1 MLLIERFCT
10 LQNRVNNSFQ
20 EAINPISIL
29 NMTYKEH
36 FKQTVHLA
44 IPMVIGQLGHMAMG
58 VVDTVMIG
66 RIGAVS
72 LAAAS
77 LANALFTQ
85 FMIFGLGLSFALSPL
100 VSQAKES
107 RNHEKPHSLLEHS
120 LMLNMLTGLVLL
132 GFIFGAIK
140 LLPFLGQEADVTRET
155 IPYLKTLAWSLLPVM
170 FFQTWRQF
178 SDGFSIVKP
187 AMFIILIANII
198 NIFFNWLLI
207 FGKWGFPQLNLLGAG
222 ISTLITRIFMA
233 LAMFIFVVNARPFK
247 VYHPLKMRIHY
258 HWHAIKEIIDLGI
271 PSAFQAFFELAA
283 FSGVAIMIGWLGAK
297 PLAAHQIALNMAAV
311 TFMFAMGISQ
321 ASAIRVGGELGKGK
335 NGHPRKAGFAAL
347 LLGAG
352 VMGANGLI
360 FILFRHTLVSWYIDD
375 PVVQHLAAGLLI
387 IAAIFQIFDGV
398 QAVGVGILRGILD
411 AKIPTL
417 ITFVAYWILSLPVG
431 YLIGFKLGYGVNGV
445 WIGFV
450 SGLGSAAT
458 MLFLRFYRKC
468 PQNGSN

>member
-1 MLLIERFCT
+1 
-10 LQNRVNNSFQ
+10 
-20 EAINPISIL
+20 
-29 NMTYKEH
+29 
-36 FKQTVHLA
+36 
-44 IPMVIGQLGHMAMG
+44 MVIGQLGHMAMG

-66 RIGAVS
+66 RLGAVS
-72 LAAAS
+72 LAAAA

-100 VSQAKES
+100 IAQAKES
-107 RNHEKPHSLLEHS
+107 RDKEKPHSLLHHS
-120 LMLNMLTGLVLL
+120 LMLNMLAGILL
-132 GFIFGAIK
+132 MGVILGAIR
-140 LLPFLGQEADVTRET
+140 LLPYLGQQDDVVKET
-155 IPYLKTLAWSLLPVM
+155 IPYLKTLAYSLVPVM

-187 AMFIILIANII
+187 AMYIILIANIF

-207 FGKWGFPQLNLLGAG
+207 FGKWGFPQLDLLGAG
-222 ISTLITRIFMA
+222 ISTFITRLFMS
-233 LAMFIFVVNARPFK
+233 LAMFLFVVKARPFRIYK
-247 VYHPLKMRIHY
+247 PLKILIQYRWQAM
-258 HWHAIKEIIDLGI
+258 KEIMALGI

-311 TFMFAMGISQ
+311 TFMFALGISQ
-321 ASAIRVGGELGKGK
+321 ASAIRVGGELGKGI

-360 FILFRHTLVSWYIDD
+360 FIIFRHTLVSWYIDD
-375 PVVQHLAAGLLI
+375 PVVQQLAAGLLI

-411 AKIPTL
+411 AKIPTI

-431 YLIGFKLGYGVNGV
+431 YVIGFKMGYGVNGV

-450 SGLGSAAT
+450 SGLGSAAI
-458 MLFLRFYRKC
+458 MLTYRFYKKC
-468 PQNGSN
+468 PRPALLNNG